1 MKLMIAIVNDADY
14 DRIAHTLTDEQYRV
28 TCIASTGG
36 LFRRGS
42 TTLLMGLEESRINRA
57 VEIIKKQ
64 LPALKARVLRK
75 PIFSYYPSRNIF
87 ECDPNDVRK
96 LCHVI

>member
-14 DRIAHTLTDEQYRV
+14 DKIAHQLTEEQYRV

-42 TTLLMGLEESRINRA
+42 TTLLIGLEEEKINRA
-57 VEIIKKQ
+57 VEIIKENSTSAEG
-64 LPALKARVLRK
+64 PGTHKAAIFVL
-75 PIFSYYPSRNIF
+75 NIK
-87 ECDPNDVRK
+87 EHIR
-96 LCHVI
+96 L

>member
-14 DRIAHTLTDEQYRV
+14 DKIAHQLTEEQYRV

-42 TTLLMGLEESRINRA
+42 TTLLIGLEEEKINRA
-57 VEIIKKQ
+57 VEIIKENS
-64 LPALKARVLRK
+64 PTSESPGTHKAAIFVL
-75 PIFSYYPSRNIF
+75 NIK
-87 ECDPNDVRK
+87 EYIR
-96 LCHVI
+96 L

>member
-14 DRIAHTLTDEQYRV
+14 DKIAHQLTEEQYRV

-42 TTLLMGLEESRINRA
+42 TTLLMGLDEEKINRA
-57 VEIIKKQ
+57 VEIIKEFSTGTDG
-64 LPALKARVLRK
+64 PGTHKAAIFVLNIKEYIRV
-75 PIFSYYPSRNIF
+75 
-87 ECDPNDVRK
+87 
-96 LCHVI
+96 

>member
-14 DRIAHTLTDEQYRV
+14 DKIAHQLTEEQYRV

-42 TTLLMGLEESRINRA
+42 TTLLIGLEEEKINRA
-57 VEIIKKQ
+57 VEIINQ
-64 LPALKARVLRK
+64 HSTSAEGPGTHKAAIFVL
-75 PIFSYYPSRNIF
+75 NIK
-87 ECDPNDVRK
+87 EYIH
-96 LCHVI
+96 L

>member
-14 DRIAHTLTDEQYRV
+14 DKIAHQLTEEQFRV

-42 TTLLMGLEESRINRA
+42 TTLLMGLEEEKINRA
-57 VEIIKKQ
+57 VEIINEFSTSADG
-64 LPALKARVLRK
+64 PGTHKAAIFVL
-75 PIFSYYPSRNIF
+75 NIK
-87 ECDPNDVRK
+87 EYIH
-96 LCHVI
+96 L

>member
-14 DRIAHTLTDEQYRV
+14 DKIARQLTDEQYRV

-42 TTLLMGLEESRINRA
+42 TTLLIGLEEDKISRA
-57 VEIIKKQ
+57 VEIIKENS
-64 LPALKARVLRK
+64 PTADGVGTHKAAIFVLNIKEYIRV
-75 PIFSYYPSRNIF
+75 
-87 ECDPNDVRK
+87 
-96 LCHVI
+96 

>member
-14 DRIAHTLTDEQYRV
+14 DKIARQLTDEQYRV

-42 TTLLMGLEESRINRA
+42 TTLLIGLEEEKINRA
-57 VEIIKKQ
+57 MEIIKENSASTEG
-64 LPALKARVLRK
+64 PGTHKAAIFVLNIKEYIRV
-75 PIFSYYPSRNIF
+75 
-87 ECDPNDVRK
+87 
-96 LCHVI
+96 

>member
-14 DRIAHTLTDEQYRV
+14 DKIARQLTDEQYRV

-42 TTLLMGLEESRINRA
+42 TTLLIGLEEEKINRA
-57 VEIIKKQ
+57 MEIIKENSASTEG
-64 LPALKARVLRK
+64 PGTHKAAIFVL
-75 PIFSYYPSRNIF
+75 NIK
-87 ECDPNDVRK
+87 EYIR
-96 LCHVI
+96 L

>member
-14 DRIAHTLTDEQYRV
+14 DKVARALTEEDYRV

-42 TTLLMGLEESRINRA
+42 STLLIGLEEDKIERA
-57 VEIIKKQ
+57 AQIIKESSTT
-64 LPALKARVLRK
+64 AEGTGGHKATIFVL
-75 PIFSYYPSRNIF
+75 NIK
-87 ECDPNDVRK
+87 DYVR
-96 LCHVI
+96 L

>member
-14 DRIAHTLTDEQYRV
+14 DKIAHQLTEEQYRV

-42 TTLLMGLEESRINRA
+42 TTLLMGLEEEKINRA
-57 VEIIKKQ
+57 VEIVKEYSTNPDGPGSHKAAIFVLNIKEYI
-64 LPALKARVLRK
+64 RV
-75 PIFSYYPSRNIF
+75 
-87 ECDPNDVRK
+87 
-96 LCHVI
+96 

>member
-14 DRIAHTLTDEQYRV
+14 DKIARILTEEDYRV

-42 TTLLMGLEESRINRA
+42 STLLIGLEEEKIDQA
-57 VEIIKKQ
+57 MQIIKENSTG
-64 LPALKARVLRK
+64 PEGAGTHKATVFVL
-75 PIFSYYPSRNIF
+75 NIK
-87 ECDPNDVRK
+87 DYIR
-96 LCHVI
+96 L